1 MNHFISFIKNTIKN
15 PLSNI
20 PSLFFLGVGIFGLV
34 TLFSLLITDLLV
46 FPFVLIS
53 TIATFIAMWYI
64 GVLGTLK
71 ENLEKMEKSIEELKN
86 NNDRLRME
94 LNSMEE
100 LRKNLEKY
108 ADKNNKDFKKVL
120 TDINSSFKRLENITI
135 ENEKTLLY
143 RIAQDLEFMDK
154 KAGMSRDEYQRF
166 IKRIPLYLQNSFV
179 SLGDKTFE
187 EVAGEDK
194 NIDYKEIEQLI
205 QTIIKK

>member
-34 TLFSLLITDLLV
+34 TLFSLLITDLLI

-94 LNSMEE
+94 LNSM
-100 LRKNLEKY
+100 KGFN
-108 ADKNNKDFKKVL
+108 
-120 TDINSSFKRLENITI
+120 
-135 ENEKTLLY
+135 
-143 RIAQDLEFMDK
+143 
-154 KAGMSRDEYQRF
+154 
-166 IKRIPLYLQNSFV
+166 
-179 SLGDKTFE
+179 
-187 EVAGEDK
+187 
-194 NIDYKEIEQLI
+194 
-205 QTIIKK
+205 